1 MTDEPAP
8 TSRGNRFVESFLRLR
23 MICGL
28 LGIPLVVIVSVWDRK
43 PAAPPRPVV
52 VAPAPKITMT
62 AADFGPPTPAPAY
75 KDVPRIVVTPESAY
89 EAGLQVPV
97 PRGPIGVER
106 DRTRP

>member
-8 TSRGNRFVESFLRLR
+8 TSRENRFVESFLRLR

-28 LGIPLVVIVSVWDRK
+28 IGIPLAVIVAAWDRK

-52 VAPAPKITMT
+52 VAPTTKITMT

-75 KDVPRIVVTPESAY
+75 RETPRIVVTPESAY
-89 EAGLQVPV
+89 QAGLQVPV
-97 PRGPIGVER
+97 PRGPIGVES
-106 DRTRP
+106 DRTTP